1 MAMAAAVAALFCAG
15 ERESALG
22 HIGIGVDKPS
32 LLVEGPPPA
41 SPRLSSGYCVDDD
54 RHAPCEFLT
63 LDSGDLGWLVQVL
76 LGIIAA
82 LFVEKITIL
91 VGDFWICGF
100 FFTNNYYIDTVLPM
114 VLMRAP
120 YRFTVVVFGYIT
132 WYIAFAGALT
142 VPFWPLVTM
151 KLVHQ
156 LLALPSWIGYVR
168 AVWYLSICGRI
179 LLPALL
185 KVLLLCHR
193 HQSMMKV
200 IMASSFDFL
209 GEDSAAAIAA
219 HAQPPPR
226 RRLRR
231 ADLAKMPRRVLFA

>member
-1 MAMAAAVAALFCAG
+1 MAAAVAALFCAG
-15 ERESALG
+15 ERDSALG

-54 RHAPCEFLT
+54 SHAPCEFLT
-63 LDSGDLGWLVQVL
+63 LDSGDRDWLVQVL
-76 LGIIAA
+76 AGILIIAA
-82 LFVEKITIL
+82 LFVEKITLLI
-91 VGDFWICGF
+91 GDLFICGF
-100 FFTNNYYIDTVLPM
+100 LITNRYYDDTVLPM

-168 AVWYLSICGRI
+168 AVWYLSTCGRI

-185 KVLLLCHR
+185 QVLLLCHR
-193 HQSMMKV
+193 HQSMM
-200 IMASSFDFL
+200 MAIASPFAVL
-209 GEDSAAAIAA
+209 EDSAAAITA